1 MKKIYIITAVFVFI
15 FSVVYGYISMY
26 EFEDVKEEVKEDVKI
41 EELKTYDTEN
51 VLENSYNI
59 NEKTKDYI
67 LNLYNTWIDFKEN
80 INQNKNPENDFKNSE
95 FIKTLKEYFSSR
107 ESLEVSIEELCF
119 LINQRGFDYIE
130 KNCTVNNKNYTVRVI
145 CYSANLDVKAV
156 TDLPVKNKWVFVQI
170 WNDEYFKG
178 YTVLEGGYK
187 FLNDFQINVLENK
200 INLDIEMISIVT
212 KYKDIINYTVNIN

>member
-15 FSVVYGYISMY
+15 FSAVYGYISTC
-26 EFEDVKEEVKEDVKI
+26 EFEDVKENVQI

-51 VLENSYNI
+51 VLETSYNI
-59 NEKTKDYI
+59 NKKTKDYI

-145 CYSANLDVKAV
+145 CYSANLDVQAV

-187 FLNDFQINVLENK
+187 FLNDFQINVLEDK

>member
-15 FSVVYGYISMY
+15 FSAVYGYISTC
-26 EFEDVKEEVKEDVKI
+26 EFEDVKENVQI

-51 VLENSYNI
+51 VLETSYNI
-59 NEKTKDYI
+59 NKKTKDYI

-95 FIKTLKEYFSSR
+95 FIKTVKEYFSSR

-145 CYSANLDVKAV
+145 CYSANLDVQAV

-178 YTVLEGGYK
+178 YTVSESGYNI
-187 FLNDFQINVLENK
+187 LNGFNINVVGDK
-200 INLDIEMISIVT
+200 INLDIELIDIVT
-212 KYKDIINYTVNIN
+212 KNKEIINYTLNIN

>member
-15 FSVVYGYISMY
+15 FSAVYGYISTC
-26 EFEDVKEEVKEDVKI
+26 EFEDVKENVQI

-51 VLENSYNI
+51 VLETSYNI
-59 NEKTKDYI
+59 NKKTKDYI

-145 CYSANLDVKAV
+145 CYSANLDVQAV

-178 YTVLEGGYK
+178 YTVSESGYNI
-187 FLNDFQINVLENK
+187 LNGFNINVVGDK
-200 INLDIEMISIVT
+200 INLDIELIDIVT
-212 KYKDIINYTVNIN
+212 KNKEIINYTLNIN

>member
-15 FSVVYGYISMY
+15 FSAVYGYISTC
-26 EFEDVKEEVKEDVKI
+26 EFEDVKEDVQI

-51 VLENSYNI
+51 VLETSYNI
-59 NEKTKDYI
+59 NKKTKDYI

-145 CYSANLDVKAV
+145 CYSANLDVQAV

-178 YTVLEGGYK
+178 YTVSESGYNI
-187 FLNDFQINVLENK
+187 LNDFNINVVGDK
-200 INLDIEMISIVT
+200 INLDIELIDIVT
-212 KYKDIINYTVNIN
+212 KNKEIINYTLNIN

>member
-1 MKKIYIITAVFVFI
+1 
-15 FSVVYGYISMY
+15 
-26 EFEDVKEEVKEDVKI
+26 
-41 EELKTYDTEN
+41 
-51 VLENSYNI
+51 
-59 NEKTKDYI
+59 

-145 CYSANLDVKAV
+145 CYSANLDVQAV

-178 YTVLEGGYK
+178 YTVSESGYNI
-187 FLNDFQINVLENK
+187 LNGFNINVVGDK
-200 INLDIEMISIVT
+200 INLDIELIDIVT
-212 KYKDIINYTVNIN
+212 KNKEIINYTLNIN

>member
-1 MKKIYIITAVFVFI
+1 MKKIYIITAVFGFI
-15 FSVVYGYISMY
+15 FSAVYGYISTY
-26 EFEDVKEEVKEDVKI
+26 EFEDVKEDVKI
-41 EELKTYDTEN
+41 EEFKTYDTEN
-51 VLENSYNI
+51 VLESSYNI
-59 NEKTKDYI
+59 SEKSKDYI

-80 INQNKNPENDFKNSE
+80 VNQNKNPENDFKNSE
-95 FIKTLKEYFSSR
+95 FIKTLKEYFSNR

-130 KNCTVNNKNYTVRVI
+130 KTCTVNNKNYTVRVI

-170 WNDEYFKG
+170 WNNEYFKG

>member
-15 FSVVYGYISMY
+15 FSAVYGYISTC
-26 EFEDVKEEVKEDVKI
+26 EFEDVKEDVKI
-41 EELKTYDTEN
+41 KELKTYDTEN
-51 VLENSYNI
+51 VLETSYNI
-59 NEKTKDYI
+59 NKKTKDYI

-145 CYSANLDVKAV
+145 CYSANLDVQAV

-178 YTVLEGGYK
+178 YIVSESGYK

-200 INLDIEMISIVT
+200 INLDIELIDIVT
-212 KYKDIINYTVNIN
+212 KNKEIINYTLNIN